1 MGLDDCRALWSTV
14 ASATNA
20 VNGLP
25 KFKSIISCGQGSQ
38 PFSFASLL
46 YPAITCNLDQVGI
59 PWHSFILPC
68 ELNDFIAP
76 WMVAGSLSMSCG
88 PAAVVHNGLERR
100 ICPCHKF
107 SWQRLQL
114 LTSSRRTQLLADVCG
129 VNTVSWWPTYKTT
142 HGTIGASK
150 KRQLSVS
157 LLVLFFPLF
166 YACRRCYYHW
176 GKAKHSSTARK
187 W

>member
-1 MGLDDCRALWSTV
+1 MLWTACPSSRVSPRAVRALNHSVLQACYHMQSWS
-14 ASATNA
+14 S
-20 VNGLP
+20 G
-25 KFKSIISCGQGSQ
+25 
-38 PFSFASLL
+38 
-46 YPAITCNLDQVGI
+46 
-59 PWHSFILPC
+59 HSMAFILPC

-129 VNTVSWWPTYKTT
+129 VNTVSWWPTCKTT
-142 HGTIGASK
+142 HGTIGTSK
-150 KRQLSVS
+150 KKQLSVS
-157 LLVLFFPLF
+157 LLVLSFPLF

-176 GKAKHSSTARK
+176 GKAKKSSTAKK